1 MNKTRRKEID
11 KAIALLES
19 ASSALSDAHSILEQ
33 VSSEERET
41 YDNMP
46 DSLKEGDRGQA
57 TDNAATILEEVS
69 EQLGSFDIEEI
80 VGRLNEAQE

>member
-19 ASSALSDAHSILEQ
+19 ASSALSDAHSILETC
-33 VSSEERET
+33 SSEERET